1 MDEWWMFAAIV
12 RAVIVIMVNEH
23 HQVMGCVSAA
33 PNMALNRHHAGGH
46 LGDTSVILMTKS
58 LI

>member
-1 MDEWWMFAAIV
+1 MFAAIV

-33 PNMALNRHHAGGH
+33 PNMALKASRGGTFGGH
-46 LGDTSVILMTKS
+46 VGYSDD
-58 LI
+58 

>member
-1 MDEWWMFAAIV
+1 MFAAIV
-12 RAVIVIMVNEH
+12 RAGIVIMVNEH